1 MNTRTALELES
12 RLIFRICEG
21 VDPLLRQAAPG
32 MRNHNRFHRN
42 RAYNMTTSR
51 WGRLLIRLHRRH
63 ANSKEVPTKSAP
75 RATLNFKDV
84 PNKNGCLAPQE
95 YLQTLGAV
103 LAGILDVQGTRHC
116 ALSVPAV
123 PACCA

>member
-51 WGRLLIRLHRRH
+51 WSRLLIRRH
-63 ANSKEVPTKSAP
+63 ANTKRYRPS
-75 RATLNFKDV
+75 V
-84 PNKNGCLAPQE
+84 H
-95 YLQTLGAV
+95 LG
-103 LAGILDVQGTRHC
+103 R
-116 ALSVPAV
+116 P
-123 PACCA
+123 